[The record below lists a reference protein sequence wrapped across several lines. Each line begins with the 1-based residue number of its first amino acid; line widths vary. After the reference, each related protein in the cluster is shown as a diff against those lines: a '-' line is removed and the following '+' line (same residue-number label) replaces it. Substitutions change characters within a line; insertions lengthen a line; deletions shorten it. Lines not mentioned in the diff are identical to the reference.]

1 MAVATEYTKVAQEL
15 YLSYFGRPADSTG
28 LASMTKAL
36 ADAKAPTDTAGLAVA
51 YNTNASVKQLMDSFG
66 TSAESAALYPGS
78 TADFLKAV
86 YTNLFNRAPDA
97 EGAAFWTKEIDSGRV
112 SKGAAAYNILTGA
125 IDAKG
130 VDAQTVNKKVVVAT
144 NFTNAID
151 TTAEIKAYDGAPAAA
166 EARKLL
172 VGVSATTD
180 DVVYQATVNSVLA
193 NLVLGTTPGA
203 TQSLTSLKDALVG
216 TDANDTF
223 VGTIFDN
230 QNTLQGG
237 DNIAGGGGNDT
248 LRADI
253 GNSQKFAF
261 RAETTGVEN
270 VVLSAQAVATDTT
283 DNNTVRTSEV
293 AIDAERMVGVTRF
306 EDSNSRADL
315 LIEDIRILDSQ
326 ITKDITIAMVQ
337 TDPGN
342 VDFGVYFDQHSLRA
356 APVATAGASLR
367 LQLMDTRASEQG
379 LAKLLD
385 NPYNGFIFSFNGTP
399 IKVASEAIDQAQTYP
414 DLLKALQAAIKLTP
428 GVQNFIVTEGNS
440 FTVADTKTG
449 KPQTGTEIVITNP
462 GAGTISLP
470 KGSGWVAAAA
480 VPPDSGLHTAILQG
494 NPTSVVSKIT
504 STVIL
509 DDVGRGSNGGDLVIG
524 GLSTGDTSTSKGVER
539 FEITVERTSRV
550 QTINSTDNFLQ
561 EVVLVNGVI
570 KGDVY
575 VNGNANLKAVGT
587 LGTPPNGGQ
596 VTLPG
601 LGVDTPLPGT
611 DTTNGG
617 LQHGDKYGFHDVR
630 LVDAS
635 TMAGNVNLTAVIT
648 DRSVAKYINKVDT
661 QSNSAADNV
670 AFSYTGGT
678 ANDTIAVDLDA
689 GVAGSRSQII
699 SGLEDFT
706 FGLNGGSGNDALTLR
721 VVPAVAGGPGA
732 PVAGN
737 STFWNSNQD
746 LNNNIS
752 ISGGDGNDT
761 IRKLGDGDTR
771 IDGGAGD
778 DTIYSENTGA
788 LVLQSY
794 AYSGPV
800 TTPATAVAIPAGT
813 TATWAFNT
821 TDQVAAAPADRF
833 VGNMRSDTNE
843 SYFLFNTTVNV
854 TYKGITSAIL
864 LNDISYKATDLQIN
878 QAIKKAINDNVVLNK
893 LLVATDSPSG
903 ALTVTALSDGVHV
916 VGDLTVGLVAPTALL
931 GTLSASDLSAAA
943 TAYGLTAD
951 ATGANVYA
959 AIANAVATFGT
970 NADYASNF
978 ATAYTDA
985 TLTVLAPMTGAESQS
1000 ISDNIITPGTGN
1012 DVIVLGNKDGTA
1024 VAPATPTAAEF
1035 SIANNETVVYAG
1047 AFGNDTIV
1055 NFDVTGA
1062 GIDHLD
1068 FTAIGGNTLTTALTT
1083 NKSIT
1088 IGAPTTAATALATTA
1103 IATLYTA
1110 DNAAAQTHVYVAVDS
1125 ATNVGTVYSIADAVG
1140 AANATVTLE
1149 GTIDLAASTLV
1160 PSLAGANLW
1169 STLTQANFVNSSSA
1183 NYFLLEGAAAFVPPV
1198 VVVPPTTVT
1207 YALDAAT
1214 PAYNAGNAPVNFT
1227 VATPTSNFSS
1237 TVSNFATGDKFNFA
1251 AGQTV
1256 TVIDTVVGDNT
1267 VVLQAAGNGFT
1278 SNITVQTVSPAVI
1291 GTAVNTIALFNTFF
1305 GAGSLVA
1312 PGVSQTAINSSTTSL
1327 DAGSAAFSYAVAT
1340 GTYTANVANFT
1351 AGDIL
1356 NFVNGSAVTFLNTS
1370 TADNNVTI
1378 SSVNGATTT
1387 TITLTGLAAGVDTAL
1402 GVHATSDG
1410 TVAQF
1415 NAAIANGIV
1424 IA

>member
-15 YLSYFGRPADSTG
+15 YLSYFGRPADASG
-28 LASMTKAL
+28 LASMTTAL
-36 ADAKAPTDTAGLAVA
+36 AAAKAPTDTAGLAVA
-51 YNTNASVKQLMDSFG
+51 YNTNAAVKQLMDSFG

-78 TADFLKAV
+78 TADFIKGV

-97 EGAAFWTKEIDSGRV
+97 EGSAFWIKEIDSGRV

-130 VDAQTVNKKVVVAT
+130 VDAQTVAKKVVVAT

-151 TTAEIKAYDGAPAAA
+151 TAAEVKAYDGAAAAA

-172 VGVSATTD
+172 VNVSATTD

-193 NLVLGTTPGA
+193 NMVLGTTPGT
-203 TQSLTSLKDALVG
+203 TQTLTMQKDTLVG

-223 VGTIFDN
+223 IGTIFNND
-230 QNTLQGG
+230 NTLQGG

-261 RAETTGVEN
+261 RAETTSVEN

-293 AIDAERMVGVTRF
+293 SVDAERMVGVTRW

-356 APVATAGASLR
+356 APVATAGATLR

-379 LAKLLD
+379 LNKLLD

-399 IKVASEAIDQAQTYP
+399 VKVASQAIDQAQTYP
-414 DLLKALQAAIKLTP
+414 ELLKALQDAIKLTP
-428 GVQNFIVTEGNS
+428 GIQNFVVTSGNS

-462 GAGTISLP
+462 GAGTITLP
-470 KGSGWVAAAA
+470 KGSGWVAEAA

-504 STVIL
+504 STIIL

-524 GLSTGDTSTSKGVER
+524 GLSIGDTSTSKGVER
-539 FEITVERTSRV
+539 FEITVERTSRL

-561 EVVLVNGVI
+561 EVILVNGAI
-570 KGDVY
+570 KGDVF

-587 LGTPPNGGQ
+587 AGVPSNGGQ

-648 DRSVAKYINKVDT
+648 ERSIAKYINQVDT
-661 QSNSAADNV
+661 QSNSAADNI

-678 ANDTIAVDLDA
+678 ANDTIVVDLDA

-706 FGLNGGSGNDALTLR
+706 FGLNGGAGNDALTLR
-721 VVPAVAGGPGA
+721 LVPGVAGGPGN
-732 PVAGN
+732 AGN
-737 STFWNSNQD
+737 AQFWNSNQD

-788 LVLQSY
+788 TNLFTV
-794 AYSGPV
+794 AYG
-800 TTPATAVAIPAGT
+800 TNTAVAAGT

-833 VGNMRSDTNE
+833 VGNMRSDVND

-854 TYKGITSAIL
+854 TYKGITSAIV

-903 ALTVTALSDGVHV
+903 ALTVTALSDGLHV

-931 GTLSASDLSAAA
+931 GTLSASDIAAAA

-959 AIANAVATFGT
+959 AIAAAVATFGT

-985 TLTVLAPMTGAESQS
+985 TLTVLAPLTGNESQS
-1000 ISDNIITPGTGN
+1000 ISDNIITPGSGN
-1012 DVIVLGNKDGTA
+1012 DVIVLGNKDGAA
-1024 VAPATPTAAEF
+1024 VAPAAPTPAEF
-1035 SIANNETVVYAG
+1035 AIANNETVVYAA

-1068 FTAIGGNTLTTALTT
+1068 FTAIGGNTLTAALTT

-1088 IGAPTTAATALATTA
+1088 IGAPTIASSALATTA
-1103 IATLYTA
+1103 IAALYNA

-1125 ATNVGTVYSIADAVG
+1125 TTNVGTVYSIADAIG
-1140 AANATVTLE
+1140 AANAAVTLE
-1149 GTIDLAASTLV
+1149 GTIDLAASGTAG
-1160 PSLAGANLW
+1160 SLLSGTNLW
-1169 STLTQANFVNSSSA
+1169 ASLTQANFVNSSAA

-1198 VVVPPTTVT
+1198 VVVPPTVVN
-1207 YALDAAT
+1207 YALDQAT

-1227 VATPTSNFSS
+1227 VATPTVNYSS
-1237 TVSNFATGDKFNFA
+1237 TISNFAAGDKFTFA

-1267 VVLQAAGNGFT
+1267 VVLQAVGNGFT
-1278 SNITVQTVSPAVI
+1278 SNITVQTVAPAVI

-1312 PGVSQTAINSSTTSL
+1312 PGVASTAINSSTTSL
-1327 DAGSAAFSYAVAT
+1327 DAASAAFSYSVAT
-1340 GTYTANVANFT
+1340 GTYTANVANF
-1351 AGDIL
+1351 AVGDIL
-1356 NFVNGSAVTFLNTS
+1356 NFVNGSNVTFNNAN
-1370 TADNNVTI
+1370 TADNIVDVVA
-1378 SSVNGATTT
+1378 VNGATTT
-1387 TITLTGLAAGVDTAL
+1387 TIHLTGLAGGVDAAL
-1402 GVHATSDG
+1402 GVNAAG
-1410 TVAQF
+1410 TVATF